1 MRRVLHILA
10 AAPGNLPGALFLA
23 ALALVW
29 QIAASLVHSR
39 GLPGFLT
46 VVLAM
51 IEHGPLIF
59 AALAITLERA
69 FAGFAIAL
77 VLMLPLGIV
86 LGRIRLLRDLAE
98 SVIELARPLPAIA
111 VIPVTMIFFGIGDA
125 AKIAVVVYGAAFPI
139 LINAM
144 EAVAG
149 AHPTLSNVARSLRL
163 TRFETMLSID
173 LPAALPQIVAG
184 IRISLALSVL
194 LAVVSEMILSSD
206 GLGTYLIRAQQGFEI
221 ADVLASLLVI
231 ALTALAINAAMLAI
245 EHRLLAWHHARQGTV
260 HAAA

>member
-1 MRRVLHILA
+1 MRAALHALDRL
-10 AAPGNLPGALFLA
+10 PGNVPGALFLA
-23 ALALVW
+23 ALALIW
-29 QIAASLVHSR
+29 QVAAALVDSRGFPSFAAVIAA
-39 GLPGFLT
+39 
-46 VVLAM
+46 M
-51 IEHGPLIF
+51 IGHAPIIAG
-59 AALAITLERA
+59 ALAITLGRA

-98 SVIELARPLPAIA
+98 SVIELIRPLPAIA
-111 VIPVTMIFFGIGDA
+111 IIPVTMIFFGIGDA

-149 AHPTLSNVARSLRL
+149 AHPTLTNVARSLRL
-163 TRFETMLSID
+163 SRFETMLTID

-206 GLGTYLIRAQQGFEI
+206 GLGTYLIRAQQRFEI
-221 ADVLASLLVI
+221 ADVLAALLVI

-245 EHRLLAWHHARQGTV
+245 EHRLLAWHHARQGTAR
-260 HAAA
+260 AAA